1 MIKYLIL
8 DMGKVLVYPET
19 GSWFITPI
27 FLKNVDITQINR
39 EQLKKALIKYSVDNE
54 KMENLD
60 EEYNYI
66 KSFYEHIFKEIGY
79 EIDAQKIKEIVDDYV
94 FNLSDTKCYLYD
106 DVKTELDRLSKKYT
120 LIMLSDNLPSGM
132 EYLEKHDIKK
142 YFTKIYF
149 SCYYGKCKCDKTLFD
164 YPITDFNIQ
173 KGEAIFVDDKE
184 SLLDIAVEKGL
195 DVILMDRNKECEK
208 SKYKIIN
215 DLKSL

>member
-106 DVKTELDRLSKKYT
+106 DVKTELDRLSQKYT
-120 LIMLSDNLPSGM
+120 LIMLSDNFPSGM
-132 EYLEKHDIKK
+132 EYLKKHDIMKF
-142 YFTKIYF
+142 FTKIYF
-149 SCYYGKCKCDKTLFD
+149 SCYYGECKCDKTLFD
-164 YPITDFNIQ
+164 YPINDFNIQ

-195 DVILMDRNKECEK
+195 DVILMDRNKEIEK